1 MSASKEINL
10 KYVLPLCYFKV
21 PDKVY
26 SRNTAHL
33 QVVAKSALSVAAKS
47 ALSVAAKSA
56 LSVTAKSALSV
67 GACQIII
74 RETPNV
80 NYSG

>member
-1 MSASKEINL
+1 M
-10 KYVLPLCYFKV
+10 
-21 PDKVY
+21 
-26 SRNTAHL
+26 HL
-33 QVVAKSALSVAAKS
+33 QVVAKS

-74 RETPNV
+74 RETPNM

>member
-1 MSASKEINL
+1 MSASKDINL

-47 ALSVAAKSA
+47 ALSV
-56 LSVTAKSALSV
+56 

>member
-1 MSASKEINL
+1 MSASKDINL

-21 PDKVY
+21 PDQVY

-33 QVVAKSALSVAAKS
+33 HVAAKS
-47 ALSVAAKSA
+47 ALSVG
-56 LSVTAKSALSV
+56 V
-67 GACQIII
+67 CQIII
-74 RETPNV
+74 RETPSV

>member
-1 MSASKEINL
+1 MSASKDINL

-56 LSVTAKSALSV
+56 LSVGT
-67 GACQIII
+67 CQIII
-74 RETPNV
+74 RETPSV

>member
-1 MSASKEINL
+1 MSASKDINL

-33 QVVAKSALSVAAKS
+33 HV
-47 ALSVAAKSA
+47 
-56 LSVTAKSALSV
+56 SALSV
-67 GACQIII
+67 GVCQIII
-74 RETPNV
+74 RETPSV